1 MYRNFLS
8 LMCVI
13 SLLITLS
20 VSLQASPSDAVLL
33 VPAETGRQ
41 QTNILAGKLE
51 AVFGAGSV
59 RVNPASLE
67 GIGSSTLVAGFGDS
81 PLLKKIAES
90 NKLHL
95 GDFDLNGNG
104 YLFREKCMLT
114 GASLA
119 AAHDFLGLYYAI
131 DEIRSHTAR
140 LGRWDATDR
149 LERPAL
155 RFRGITSHD
164 NWNAAFM
171 DSVLTYTLRHR
182 LNRIE
187 LKETDLDDFIFYEK
201 FDKLNAFRNED
212 DTVDP
217 VWGDA
222 SLRSRK
228 MIENNR
234 RWLKDYVRKCH
245 AYGIEVVMWH
255 HEFVI
260 LDELCAAYPEMCA
273 NDSLL
278 YSSGLFFQ
286 WLESKYDEFFQGPGA
301 EIDGIVL
308 TTVEGNVH
316 LIDFGEE
323 LILRTLEMARTKCN
337 QYGKKLIFRTFG
349 WDDPQETA
357 LANVAN
363 RLPDDIW
370 MMHKHIPMDWCDAF
384 PHNPNLQRVRGKKS
398 LLETELAGEQRGRSA
413 LPVWVGDYFKYR
425 LKNAMP
431 TGILGATGR
440 ITHGNGLHM
449 HDPVYGGSFNPC
461 TCNLF
466 TFSRLLWNPE
476 ADVEELYMEWAREHY
491 GSRVA
496 AHVVGAFRPMQRAM
510 MKMMLGRGQFLN
522 LRFVMNYDQ
531 WREVM
536 HWGNNLSDF
545 DHSHPVQ
552 FRLRQLEKPDSRF
565 FDEFLPEKDEAV
577 GMVTKAL
584 GEIRLTRGM
593 MPEREYV
600 ALEAFFERM
609 LNLAVFCRYQME
621 AFGWLKHVDGITAE
635 SKERLKICHGE
646 MTHCAT
652 KVERWN
658 PDYRNEEP
666 FPSFSNT
673 ELWANMQRC
682 IDDIEQA
689 LGN

>member
-1 MYRNFLS
+1 MVNRLLLS
-8 LMCVI
+8 SILVA
-13 SLLITLS
+13 LLTLS
-20 VSLQASPSDAVLL
+20 AALHAAPSRAVLL
-33 VPAETGRQ
+33 VPADAPKQ
-41 QTNILAGKLE
+41 QTKILAGKLE
-51 AVFGAGSV
+51 TVYGAGNVS
-59 RVNPASLE
+59 VNPASLDR
-67 GIGSSTLVAGFGDS
+67 IDANALLAGFGDS
-81 PLLKKIAES
+81 PLLKKIAER

-104 YLFREKCMLT
+104 YLFRRECKLT
-114 GASLA
+114 GATLA

-131 DEIRSHTAR
+131 DEICRSTER
-140 LGRWDATDR
+140 QGRWEASDR

-171 DSVLTYTLRHR
+171 DSVLVYTLRNR
-182 LNRIE
+182 MNRIE
-187 LKETDLDDFIFYEK
+187 LKETDLDDFIFYDK
-201 FDKLNAFRNED
+201 FDKLNEFRIES
-212 DTVDP
+212 DTTDP

-228 MIENNR
+228 LIESNR
-234 RWLKDYVRKCH
+234 QWLKDYLRKCH

-260 LDELCAAYPEMCA
+260 QDELCAAYPGMCA
-273 NDSLL
+273 DDSLMF
-278 YSSGLFFQ
+278 SSDLFFQ

-301 EIDGIVL
+301 QIDGIVL

-316 LIDFGEE
+316 LVDFGEE
-323 LILRTLEMARTKCN
+323 LIFRTLDMARDKCN

-398 LLETELAGEQRGRSA
+398 LLETELAGEQRGRSG

-425 LKNAMP
+425 LRNAMP

-466 TFSRLLWNPE
+466 TFSRLCWNPE
-476 ADVEELYMEWAREHY
+476 ADVEQLYMEYAEDHY
-491 GSRVA
+491 GRQAA
-496 AHVVGAFRPMQRAM
+496 AHVVDAFRPMQRAM

-522 LRFVMNYDQ
+522 LRYVMNYDQ
-531 WREVM
+531 WRDVM

-552 FRLRQLEKPDSRF
+552 LRLGLLERPDDRF

-577 GMVTKAL
+577 GMVTRAL

-621 AFGWLKHVDGITAE
+621 AFGWLGHVDGLTPE
-635 SKERLKICHGE
+635 SKERLALCHE
-646 MTHCAT
+646 KMSCCADQ
-652 KVERWN
+652 VPRWN
-658 PDYRNEEP
+658 TDHLNENP
-666 FPSFSNT
+666 FPFYANT
-673 ELWANMQRC
+673 EMWPNMQRC
-682 IDDIEQA
+682 IADIEQA
-689 LGN
+689 LK